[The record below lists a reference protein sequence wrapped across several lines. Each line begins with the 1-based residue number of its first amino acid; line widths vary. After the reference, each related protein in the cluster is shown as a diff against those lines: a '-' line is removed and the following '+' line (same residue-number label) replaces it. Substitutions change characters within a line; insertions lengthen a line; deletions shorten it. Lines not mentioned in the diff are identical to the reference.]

1 VSARV
6 DRQAVLALLRRI
18 RRGRVELVD
27 GDRRLEFGDG
37 DGPAATVTVR
47 SPAFYRQALRGSLG
61 LGDSYAR
68 GDWDCDDLVA
78 LVRVLARNM
87 EAIDRVRRRVAPV
100 LLPVQRLASRAWL
113 PTPARSRR
121 QIAAHYDLGNDFFEL
136 FLDETMTYSCAVFDS
151 PGTDL
156 ADASRAKLERVCAKL
171 DVQPRDHVLEIGT
184 GWGSFALHA
193 ATTRGCRVTTTT
205 LSKEQHD
212 YARKRI
218 EEAGLSDRVEL
229 RLDDYRHL
237 AGRYDKLVSI
247 EMIEAV
253 GWQNF
258 GTFFRRCSD
267 LLKSTGALALQ
278 AITID
283 DRAYDLEKAT
293 RSFIKARIFPGGAL
307 PSVEVMTREVARRT
321 DMRAVHLED
330 ITPHYPPTLAEW
342 RRRLLENAG
351 RLLARGYPERLVR
364 QFELYFAYCEA
375 GFRERRIGDV
385 QLVLAKPEFRGEQA
399 VLEGARDAVLAG

>member
-1 VSARV
+1 
-6 DRQAVLALLRRI
+6 VLGLLGRLK
-18 RRGRVELVD
+18 RGRVELVD
-27 GDRRLEFGDG
+27 AGRRLEFGDG

-47 SPAFYRQALRGSLG
+47 SPAFYRQVLRGSLG
-61 LGDSYAR
+61 IGDSYTR
-68 GDWDCDDLVA
+68 GLWDCDDLVA

-87 EAIDRVRRRVAPV
+87 ETIDRVRRRMAPV
-100 LLPVQRLASRAWL
+100 LSPVQRVASRSWL

-136 FLDETMTYSCAVFDS
+136 FLDETMTYSCAVFDT
-151 PGTDL
+151 PGADL

-171 DVQPRDHVLEIGT
+171 DVHPGDHVLEIGT

-212 YARKRI
+212 YARERI
-218 EEAGLSDRVEL
+218 EDAGLRDRITL
-229 RLDDYRHL
+229 LLDDYRHL
-237 AGRYDKLVSI
+237 RGRFDKLVSI

-258 GTFFRRCSD
+258 GTFFRRCSE
-267 LLKSTGALALQ
+267 LLKSTGAMALQ

-283 DRAYDLEKAT
+283 DRAYELEKAKRT
-293 RSFIKARIFPGGAL
+293 FIKSRIFPGGAL
-307 PSVEVMTREVARRT
+307 PSVEVMTREVARST

-330 ITPHYPPTLAEW
+330 ITPHYPPTLAAW

-351 RLLARGYPERLVR
+351 RVLARGYPERLVR

-375 GFRERRIGDV
+375 GFTERRIGDV
-385 QLVLAKPEFRGEQA
+385 QMVLAKPAFRGEQA
-399 VLEGARDAVLAG
+399 VLEGARHAVLAT